1 MHAKQRTDFTPQ
13 SKQRFVN
20 KSMHTAL
27 FSFFGVLLRVC
38 GLLRGFVFWVAQ
50 AFGPKFVR
58 EAVRMGPVQR
68 PNIGLS
74 RLNWKSSRPSPHM

>member
-1 MHAKQRTDFTPQ
+1 MSRHTEAQ

-20 KSMHTAL
+20 TSMHAAL
-27 FSFFGVLLRVC
+27 VSFFGVLLRVC

-50 AFGPKFVR
+50 AFGLKFV
-58 EAVRMGPVQR
+58 GKPSGWGQR
-68 PNIGLS
+68 PKIGLS